1 VLTPTLSL
9 LYSQSSFHS
18 HPFYHSNHSYHS
30 RFVTGKPLSVVIA
43 SGPFTTSENLDYA
56 PFEDLLAEIVMMK
69 PDVVILTGPFVDITQ
84 PILQSGEVEV
94 FSEEEGLHQASY
106 EMVFIEKINRDG
118 LGKLYNTDDRLAT
131 HIVLVPS
138 LLDAHHEF
146 VFPQPPFGDRDRVTT
161 SSYKEDFGILN
172 LPNSVGANKRV
183 HCMPNPCMFRYYAS
197 LTC

>member
-1 VLTPTLSL
+1 MLTPTLSL

-18 HPFYHSNHSYHS
+18 HPSYYS

-56 PFEDLLAEIVMMK
+56 PFEDLLSEIVMMK

-118 LGKLYNTDDRLAT
+118 LGKLYNTDDRLAA

-183 HCMPNPCMFRYYAS
+183 HCMPNPCMFRYYTS

>member
-1 VLTPTLSL
+1 
-9 LYSQSSFHS
+9 
-18 HPFYHSNHSYHS
+18 
-30 RFVTGKPLSVVIA
+30 VIA
-43 SGPFTTSENLDYA
+43 SGPFTTAENMDYA

-84 PILQSGEVEV
+84 PILQSGDVQV
-94 FSEEEGLHQASY
+94 FSEEEGLHNASY

-172 LPNSVGANKRV
+172 LPNSTGTNKRV
-183 HCMPNPCMFRYYAS
+183 HCMPNPCMFRYS
-197 LTC
+197 TRQLRGI